1 MKGLISIGSRLSY
14 HHPVCSYKRGVLGY
28 RFAKCVV
35 ISDKT
40 AKAKKIFLSD
50 DRAIFFTF

>member
-40 AKAKKIFLSD
+40 AKAKKNFLS